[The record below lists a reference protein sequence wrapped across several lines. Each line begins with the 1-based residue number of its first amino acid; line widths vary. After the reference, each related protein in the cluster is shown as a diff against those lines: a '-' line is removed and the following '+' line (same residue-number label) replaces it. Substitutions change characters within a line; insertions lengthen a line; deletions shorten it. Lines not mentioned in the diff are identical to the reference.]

1 MEKKMFNLFKK
12 TPTPKLVITTSTSDP
27 EEDRRKAMLAEQE
40 AIQREL
46 GIDSWDVTQSWLR
59 LHQLLK
65 SHEDRIAELEKK
77 A

>member
-1 MEKKMFNLFKK
+1 MFNLFKK